1 MIGNITY
8 EQAEAISISIEQAT
22 KEVKEYIKGK
32 NIYELDDFIATVEG
46 YAKYLKTT
54 IELNKDADKALE
66 DLKKRN

>member
-32 NIYELDDFIATVEG
+32 NIYEG

>member
-22 KEVKEYIKGK
+22 KEVKEYLKGK
-32 NIYELDDFIATVEG
+32 NIYELDDFISTVEG